1 MVTMESVERF
11 LGGRRV
17 AVVGAS
23 DGKDNFGGTI
33 YRELRSHGYEVVA
46 VNPHADRVAGDPCVP
61 DLASVPAPPVDGAVL
76 VVHPDIAVEAVRAC
90 IDLGIPRVWLFKGIG
105 GAGAVSDEVVR
116 LCEDN
121 GIDVVAGAC
130 PLMFLEP
137 VGWFHRVHRATRR
150 LNGSLVARAA

>member
-11 LGGRRV
+11 LGGRRF

-33 YRELRSHGYEVVA
+33 YRELRSHGYDVVA
-46 VNPHADRVAGDPCVP
+46 VNPNADEVAGDPCVP
-61 DLASVPAPPVDGAVL
+61 DLASVPAPPVDGVVL
-76 VVHPDIAVEAVRAC
+76 VVHPDVAVDAVRAC
-90 IDLGIPRVWLFKGIG
+90 IDLGISRVWLFKGIG
-105 GAGAVSDEVVR
+105 SAGAVSDEVLR

-137 VGWFHRVHRATRR
+137 VGFVHRFHRGMRR
-150 LNGSLVARAA
+150 LNRSLAKSA

>member
-11 LGGRRV
+11 LGGRRF

-23 DGKDNFGGTI
+23 DAKDNFGGTI
-33 YRELRSHGYEVVA
+33 YRELRSHGYDVVA
-46 VNPHADRVAGDPCVP
+46 VNPNADQVAGDPCVP
-61 DLASVPAPPVDGAVL
+61 DLGSVPAPPVDGAVL
-76 VVHPDIAVEAVRAC
+76 VVQPDIAVDAVRAC
-90 IDLGIPRVWLFKGIG
+90 IDLGIRRVWLFKGIG
-105 GAGAVSDEVVR
+105 GPGALSDEVVR

-150 LNGSLVARAA
+150 LNGSLVAKAA